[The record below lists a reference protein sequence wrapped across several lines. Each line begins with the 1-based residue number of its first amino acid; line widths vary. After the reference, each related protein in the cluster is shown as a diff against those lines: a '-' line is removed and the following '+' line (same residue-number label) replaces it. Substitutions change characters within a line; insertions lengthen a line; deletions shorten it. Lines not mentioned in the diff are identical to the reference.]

1 MRVEWAARRIGNCN
15 AAVINY
21 TSVLVQTAKTKSNGI
36 LSFSVLSEIKQK
48 WNSSKQRNFSPLS
61 NFFAMKILL
70 KMQNIEKAKKEN
82 IRRLGKE
89 RRKEQLFRGKSSKK
103 FIQMK
108 FKWLCVTV
116 WLALSFCFLLTNTTS
131 DSERAEINKEA
142 WERRQQN
149 VI

>member
-21 TSVLVQTAKTKSNGI
+21 TSVLVQTAKTKSNEI
-36 LSFSVLSEIKQK
+36 LTLSEIKLK

-108 FKWLCVTV
+108 FKWLCVMV